1 MGADLVESRKI
12 VWEFQV
18 VDGGVVVLGD
28 RGVDGFE
35 QLWYFRVDKAGVP
48 AKSGDGVGVEG
59 TDLHIG
65 EVFGEFV
72 GENAVDLWFRYQV
85 AEADAAEVFPAEGVC
100 RHEFFG
106 AGGERDQEEG
116 GAEHSEFGEVAAGG
130 ELAGKENAVELF
142 DSFHLVA
149 GEVQVA
155 NDCDVWVVESLG
167 EFQFGLGRPPQKGI
181 GDVLDGVLKLAHELR
196 NPSYMKKY

>member
-18 VDGGVVVLGD
+18 VDGGVVVLGG
-28 RGVDGFE
+28 RGVDSFE
-35 QLWYFRVDKAGVP
+35 QLRYFGVDESGMP
-48 AKSGDGVGVEG
+48 AEDSDGVGVEG
-59 TDLHIG
+59 ADLYIG
-65 EVFGEFV
+65 KVFSEFV
-72 GENAVDLWFRYQV
+72 GENVVDLRFRHQV

-100 RHEFFG
+100 CHEFFG

-116 GAEHSEFGEVAAGG
+116 GAERGEFGEVAAGG
-130 ELAGKENAVELF
+130 ELAGEENAVELF
-142 DSFHLVA
+142 DSFHFVA

-155 NDCDVWVVESLG
+155 DDCDVRVVESLG